1 MATAKSSFC
10 YPSLNISSSDVGET
24 EKRVTFNDSPTPSI
38 NGVLLKLSLRQT
50 NLSN

>member
-38 NGVLLKLSLRQT
+38 NGSFTQVVITT
-50 NLSN
+50 NKFV